1 MNQEEKSI
9 LERAVHA
16 LRADLPDADA
26 TAASA
31 ERVAQT
37 LGLSM
42 NTEPMRGAI
51 QSCGDVQQL
60 FNAYRACTLP
70 EAKALLVNA
79 HLHDC
84 GICLRQF
91 RQGSGLAAVDW
102 SAPGI
107 ASSPRHRMAWGW
119 AFAAT
124 AVLLISGVFLYRAF
138 WAVPAGVRAEV
149 QSIDGAA
156 YLVSDNMDRRVMPG
170 AQLREGEQLRTAGG
184 SRAVLR
190 LADGSTVEVNQRST
204 LGVGARGHNVTLA
217 LDHGAVIVQ
226 AAHRTSGYLYVR
238 TPDCRVAVTGTVFSV
253 DAGLKGSRV
262 AVLQGS
268 VQVAHAGIH
277 AILRPGQQMATSDS
291 LAPEPLAEQFAWSP
305 DRRKYVGLLAELAN
319 IQHQIAQIPF
329 PEPRY
334 GSDLLARV
342 PADTLLYISIPNL
355 GDYVAQANSIFQDQ
369 LKQSPQLQQWW
380 LKTHAKDPN
389 ALNDA
394 VAKLHDV
401 SQYLGDE
408 VVVVGFGSGKQ
419 SGLAVIA
426 DVERGGLEQELEQ
439 QFSDSR
445 SGLIV
450 LDPATLA
457 SASAPSG
464 ATSGGYALVRDHEVV
479 VSNTLANLRQINAQ
493 LDAGASG
500 FASSNF
506 GQQIG
511 AAYNRGAG
519 IILAANLHDMIQERL
534 ARAPQN
540 ARREASLES
549 TGLNGLQYLIAEH
562 RESSGLPKNH
572 LNVQFAGSRQRI
584 ASWLASPAPMASL
597 DFISPTASV
606 AVGTL
611 TKDPAAIAD
620 DLMQIA
626 AQKNDSA
633 ADWSQIDS
641 KLQIS
646 VRDDLL
652 ANLSGEFLLAFDGPV
667 LPTPSWEMVIGI
679 NNPDALENA
688 LERMTTAIRSQM
700 QDPKAHPVTIESAAA
715 DGRTF
720 YDVRDDKTGT
730 IVAYYTFADGY
741 MIVAPD
747 RALIIDALQVQA
759 SGNSLARS
767 ASFRALLPRDE
778 NENYSAVAYQNLSPV
793 LTPLLAQFSGE
804 TADALRKLAADSRP
818 TVICAWGQDNRIEA
832 ASDSRLF
839 GFDFLTLGAI
849 LDRNKALAPRVSR

>member
-9 LERAVHA
+9 LERAARA
-16 LRADLPDADA
+16 LRADVPDAEA

-42 NTEPMRGAI
+42 NAEAMRDAI
-51 QSCGDVQQL
+51 RSCGDVQRL
-60 FNAYRACTLP
+60 FNAYRAGALP
-70 EAKALLVNA
+70 DAKALLVKA

-84 GICLRQF
+84 GVCLRQF
-91 RQGSGLAAVDW
+91 RQGSGPAAVDW
-102 SAPGI
+102 SAPRI
-107 ASSPRHRMAWGW
+107 ASSPRHRTAWSW
-119 AFAAT
+119 AFAAV

-170 AQLREGEQLRTAGG
+170 TPLREGEQLRTASG
-184 SRAVLR
+184 SRALLR

-204 LGVGARGHNVTLA
+204 LGVGARGHNVTIA

-268 VQVAHAGIH
+268 VQVAHAGIQ

-291 LAPEPLAEQFAWSP
+291 LASEPLVEQFAWSP
-305 DRRKYVGLLAELAN
+305 DRQKYIGLLAELAN
-319 IQHQIAQIPF
+319 IQHEIARIPF

-334 GSDLLARV
+334 SSDLLARM
-342 PADTLLYISIPNL
+342 PADTLLYISIPNV

-389 ALNDA
+389 ALSDA

-408 VVVVGFGSGKQ
+408 VVAVGFGDGKQ
-419 SGLAVIA
+419 SGFAVIA
-426 DVERGGLEQELEQ
+426 DVERSGLGQELEQ

-445 SGLIV
+445 SRLTV
-450 LDPATLA
+450 LDPAALA

-464 ATSGGYALVRDHEVV
+464 GISGGYVLVRDHEVI
-479 VSNTLANLRQINAQ
+479 VSNTLANLRQINAR
-493 LDAGASG
+493 LDAGTSG
-500 FASSNF
+500 FASSDF

-511 AAYNRGAG
+511 AAYSRGAG
-519 IILAANLHDMIQERL
+519 IILAANLHDMIQERM
-534 ARAPQN
+534 ARTSQN
-540 ARREASLES
+540 APREATLER

-562 RESSGLPKNH
+562 RESNGLPRNH
-572 LNVQFAGSRQRI
+572 LNVQFAGPRRRI

-597 DFISPTASV
+597 DFVSPAASI
-606 AVGTL
+606 AVGAL

-620 DLMQIA
+620 DLMQIV
-626 AQKNDSA
+626 AQKNGRA

-652 ANLSGEFLLAFDGPV
+652 ASLSGEFLLAFDGPV
-667 LPTPSWEMVIGI
+667 LPTPSWKIVIGV
-679 NNPDALENA
+679 NNPNALENA
-688 LERMTTAIRSQM
+688 LERVTTAIRSQM
-700 QDPKAHPVTIESAAA
+700 QDPKAHPVTIESAN
-715 DGRTF
+715 DNGRTF
-720 YDVRDDKTGT
+720 YGIRDDETGT
-730 IVAYYTFADGY
+730 IMAYYTFADGY
-741 MIVAPD
+741 LIVAPD
-747 RALIIDALQVQA
+747 RALIVDALRIQA
-759 SGNSLARS
+759 SGSSLARS

-793 LTPLLAQFSGE
+793 LTPLLSQFSGE
-804 TADALRKLAADSRP
+804 TADALGKLAADSHP
-818 TVICAWGQDNRIEA
+818 TVICAWGQDNGIEA

-839 GFDFLTLGAI
+839 GFDFLAVGAI
-849 LDRNKALAPRVSR
+849 LDRNKMQAPRVSR

>member
-9 LERAVHA
+9 LERAAHA
-16 LRADLPDADA
+16 LRADVPDANA

-37 LGLSM
+37 LSLAM
-42 NTEPMRGAI
+42 NTEAMRDAI
-51 QSCGDVQQL
+51 QSCGDVQRL
-60 FNAYRACTLP
+60 FNAYRAGTLP
-70 EAKALLVNA
+70 EARALLVKA

-84 GICLRQF
+84 GVCLRQF
-91 RQGSGLAAVDW
+91 RQGSGAAAVDW

-107 ASSPRHRMAWGW
+107 ASSPRHRMAWSW

-124 AVLLISGVFLYRAF
+124 AALLVSGVFLYRAY
-138 WAVPAGVRAEV
+138 WAVPDGVRAEV

-156 YLVSDNMDRRVMPG
+156 YLVSANMDRRVLPG

-204 LGVGARGHNVTLA
+204 LGVGARGHSVTVA

-226 AAHRTSGYLYVR
+226 AAHRTSGHLYVS
-238 TPDCRVAVTGTVFSV
+238 TPDFRVAVTGTVFSV
-253 DAGLKGSRV
+253 NAGLKGSRV

-277 AILRPGQQMATSDS
+277 AVLRPGEQMATSDS
-291 LAPEPLAEQFAWSP
+291 LAPEPVAEQFAWSP
-305 DRRKYVGLLAELAN
+305 DRQKYIGLLAELAN

-334 GSDLLARV
+334 SSDLLARV
-342 PADTLLYISIPNL
+342 PAGTLLYLSIPNL
-355 GDYVAQANSIFQDQ
+355 GDYLAQANSIFQDQ

-380 LKTHAKDPN
+380 LKTHAENPN

-408 VVVVGFGSGKQ
+408 VVVVGFGDGKQ

-426 DVERGGLEQELEQ
+426 DVQRSGLEQELEQ

-445 SGLIV
+445 SRLIV

-464 ATSGGYALVRDHEVV
+464 GISGGYALVRDHEVV

-500 FASSNF
+500 FASGDF
-506 GQQIG
+506 GQQVG
-511 AAYNRGAG
+511 AAYSRGAG
-519 IILAANLHDMIQERL
+519 IILAANLHDMIQEQM

-540 ARREASLES
+540 ARREVALEG

-562 RESSGLPKNH
+562 RESNGLPKNH
-572 LNVQFAGSRQRI
+572 LNVQFAGPRQRI
-584 ASWLASPAPMASL
+584 ASWLAGPAPMASL
-597 DFISPTASV
+597 DFVSPAASI

-620 DLMQIA
+620 DLMQIV
-626 AQKNDSA
+626 AQKNGRRS
-633 ADWSQIDS
+633 DWSQIDS
-641 KLQIS
+641 KLQIG

-667 LPTPSWEMVIGI
+667 LPTPSWKMVIGV

-700 QDPKAHPVTIESAAA
+700 QDPQAHPVTIESATA

-730 IVAYYTFADGY
+730 LVAYYTFADGY

-747 RALIIDALQVQA
+747 RALIIDALRIQA
-759 SGNSLARS
+759 SGSSLARS

-793 LTPLLAQFSGE
+793 LTPLLSQFSGE

-832 ASDSRLF
+832 ASDSSLF

-849 LDRNKALAPRVSR
+849 LDRNKMQAPRVTR